1 MKEKLNALKKKFA
14 ELPPA
19 GKAAVAVGVG
29 LLLFMVMRLFKS
41 GGKTSGSTGAKNLY
55 TESDGT
61 IIYPYAVDYTEN
73 GSGGGGSSGGG
84 ISDGY
89 YATTADL
96 AAVVDAM
103 TAGNSMLLERID
115 SVMQGTDVT
124 NGNVRPQENA
134 DKSQAGILD
143 SSGLLSAVTSSGS
156 SNNSGGSSGSSNN
169 SSGGS
174 MLAPDGR
181 IYATGGTGKQYV
193 YNPATGNIIVDG
205 RTVLKGSAT
214 YDVTYKSMLGDGV
227 TIPGASAGTNGGAKS
242 GGGSGSSKKSSS
254 SGGSSTKTS
263 STGSTKASGSSGGST
278 AKTASDGKMYATGGS
293 GKQYG
298 YNPKTGN
305 IVVNGRTV
313 TKGSSTYNATKKA
326 MEADTGKKF

>member
-1 MKEKLNALKKKFA
+1 MKEQLNALKKKFA
-14 ELPPA
+14 SLPPA
-19 GKAAVAVGVG
+19 GKAVAAAGVG
-29 LLLFMVMRLFKS
+29 LLLFFVMRLFKS
-41 GGKTSGSTGAKNLY
+41 GGKKSSGSTGAANLY

-61 IIYPYAVDYTEN
+61 IIYPYAVDYTDS

-84 ISDGY
+84 VSDGY
-89 YATTADL
+89 YATGADL

-124 NGNVRPQENA
+124 NGNVRPQEA
-134 DKSQAGILD
+134 TDKKQSGVLD
-143 SSGLLSAVTSSGS
+143 NSGVLSAVTS
-156 SNNSGGSSGSSNN
+156 N

-174 MLAPDGR
+174 GSNIAPDGR

-193 YNPATGNIIVDG
+193 YNPATGNIIVNG
-205 RTVLKGSAT
+205 KTVTKGSAT

-227 TIPGASAGTNGGAKS
+227 TIPGASTSTNGSTKS
-242 GGGSGSSKKSSS
+242 SGSSSKKSSNTGGTKS
-254 SGGSSTKTS
+254 SGSTNTKTS
-263 STGSTKASGSSGGST
+263 DST
-278 AKTASDGKMYATGGS
+278 AKTAADGRIYATGGT

-305 IVVNGRTV
+305 IVVNGKTV
-313 TKGSSTYNATKKA
+313 TKGSATYNATKKA